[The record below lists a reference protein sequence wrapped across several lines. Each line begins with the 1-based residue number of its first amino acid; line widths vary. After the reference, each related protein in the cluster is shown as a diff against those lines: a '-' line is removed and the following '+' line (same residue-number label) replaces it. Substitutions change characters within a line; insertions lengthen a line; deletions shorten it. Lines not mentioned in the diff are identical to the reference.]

1 MKNIGIF
8 THDLYPYKPWGQGRY
23 VYELAKNLRRVY
35 EGKIFVF
42 SPSPGIDDPYHV
54 EVFGGSHAS
63 AGKNIGFSIKL
74 GFVLENLIRKY
85 DLGLVHYQ
93 GGPGGLFLIK
103 KPSIPVIYTVHHT
116 YYQQSAHIENQRWKK
131 LLFLWEMFSYRKSDF
146 LICVSPSTKRVLGRR
161 YKLKEGLRVIPNGVD
176 GTRFFDMNLPR
187 IPNSLFFMG
196 RLETRKGID
205 FLLKCMPVVKN
216 GCRDVRL
223 YVAGSGC
230 LKRELEE
237 MTEHFGLHE
246 NVRFLGVIDDRDVN
260 EWYNK
265 VSVVVIP
272 SVFEGFGL
280 NAIEAMSCGTPVIA
294 TDVDGLRDVVE
305 DGVSGRLVPYNDVEG
320 LRGCVLDLLRND
332 LERQQLAENGKNR
345 VKALYDWQ
353 NISRQV
359 AKIYQIVIGGSGETV
374 RFHCF

>member
-63 AGKNIGFSIKL
+63 VGKNIGFSIKL
-74 GFVLENLIRKY
+74 GFVLESLIRKY

-103 KPSIPVIYTVHHT
+103 KPSVPVIYTVHHT
-116 YYQQSAHIENQRWKK
+116 YYQQSAYIENQRWKK
-131 LLFLWEMFSYRKSDF
+131 LLFLWEMFSYRKSDL
-146 LICVSPSTKRVLGRR
+146 LICVSPSTQRVLTQQYR
-161 YKLKEGLRVIPNGVD
+161 LKNASGVIPNGVD
-176 GTRFFDMNLPR
+176 RARFFDLGAPR
-187 IPNSLFFMG
+187 IPNSMLFMG
-196 RLETRKGID
+196 RLEKRKGID
-205 FLLKCMPVVKN
+205 FLLKCMPKIKA
-216 GCRDVRL
+216 GCENVRL
-223 YVAGSGC
+223 YIAGSGV
-230 LKRELEE
+230 LKRKLEE
-237 MTEHFGLHE
+237 MVCSLNLHD
-246 NVRFLGVIDDRDVN
+246 NIQFFGVIDDSEVN
-260 EWYNK
+260 EWYNR
-265 VSVVVIP
+265 VALIVIP

-294 TDVDGLRDVVE
+294 TDVNGLRDVVE

-320 LRGCVLDLLRND
+320 LSECVLDLLRD
-332 LERQQLAENGKNR
+332 DRKRQWLAENGKNR

-359 AKIYQIVIGGSGETV
+359 AKIYQLVIGGSGEAA